1 MSDREVLLDTE
12 TTGLETSLGHRIIE
26 ICCLELKNHVPTGR
40 VLHRL
45 VDPGRDIDPE
55 AERIHGITRASL
67 LGKPT
72 FGEIVEEL
80 LSFLGE
86 DPIVAHNAPFD
97 LGFIN
102 AELARLDLPPLDP
115 ARAIDTV
122 ALARKR
128 HPGLPASLDALCR
141 RFGIDNSM
149 RTSHNAL
156 LDCQLLAEVYLELLG
171 GRQPGLIL
179 GPAARVARRA
189 AAATAAPLARTP
201 RPIVASE
208 AERAAHR
215 AFVAGIK
222 GALWARLE
230 PETYGEAGTTSG

>member
-12 TTGLETSLGHRIIE
+12 TTGLETSQGHRIIE

-72 FGEIVEEL
+72 FGEIADEL
-80 LSFLGE
+80 LAFLGQ

-97 LGFIN
+97 IGFIN

-115 ARAIDTV
+115 GRAIDTV
-122 ALARKR
+122 ALARRR
-128 HPGLPASLDALCR
+128 HPGLPANLDALCR

-156 LDCQLLAEVYLELLG
+156 LDCRLLAEVYLELLG
-171 GRQPGLIL
+171 GRQPGLGL
-179 GPAARVARRA
+179 GPTARTARGA
-189 AAATAAPLARTP
+189 GVAATAPLARTP
-201 RPIVASE
+201 RPIEPTA
-208 AERAAHR
+208 AELDAHR

-222 GALWARLE
+222 GALWATLE
-230 PETYGEAGTTSG
+230 PATYGSETTPG

>member
-26 ICCLELKNHVPTGR
+26 ICCLELRNHVPTGR

-67 LGKPT
+67 LGKPR
-72 FGEIVEEL
+72 FDEIADEL
-80 LSFLGE
+80 LAFLGD

-97 LGFIN
+97 IGFIN

-115 ARAIDTV
+115 GRAIDTV
-122 ALARKR
+122 ALARQR
-128 HPGLPASLDALCR
+128 HPGLPANLDALCR

-171 GRQPGLIL
+171 GRQPGLVL

-189 AAATAAPLARTP
+189 GTAAAAPVARTK
-201 RPIVASE
+201 RPIVPTE
-208 AERAAHR
+208 AELAAHR
-215 AFVAGIK
+215 AFIRSIK

-230 PETYGEAGTTSG
+230 PEAYGEPEAPAG

>member
-26 ICCLELKNHVPTGR
+26 ICCLELRNHVPTGR

-67 LGKPT
+67 IGKPG
-72 FGEIVEEL
+72 FGEIADEL
-80 LSFLGE
+80 LAFLGA

-102 AELARLDLPPLDP
+102 AELARLDLPPID
-115 ARAIDTV
+115 ATRAIDTV
-122 ALARKR
+122 ALARRR

-171 GRQPGLIL
+171 GRQPGLGL
-179 GPAARVARRA
+179 GPAARA
-189 AAATAAPLARTP
+189 AVRGSVQGVPVARTP
-201 RPIVASE
+201 RPIVPSE
-208 AERAAHR
+208 AELAAHR
-215 AFVAGIK
+215 AFVAGIT
-222 GALWARLE
+222 GALWATLD
-230 PETYGEAGTTSG
+230 PGTYGTVDAAPG